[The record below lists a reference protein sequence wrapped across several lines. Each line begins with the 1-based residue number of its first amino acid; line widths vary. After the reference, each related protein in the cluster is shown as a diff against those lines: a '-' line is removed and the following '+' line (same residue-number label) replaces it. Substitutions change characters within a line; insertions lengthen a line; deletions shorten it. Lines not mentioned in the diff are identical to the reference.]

1 MRAAPIPVP
10 HLKVPQ
16 MILAELRRLVSTK
29 MSALAL
35 FALIIV
41 PILYGGLY
49 LWANQDPYARFPDVP
64 VALVVEDEGVA
75 AEGDTPARNIGDEVA
90 NELLKGRD
98 FDWSRVSAAEAREGL
113 ERDRF
118 DFAITLPTDFT
129 ASLESVSGDDPQR
142 AKILLET
149 YDANSYLA
157 SNIASQA
164 VDRIRAAVTQQVSRE
179 AAATLLDS
187 ISTIRGKIVEA
198 GQGADQLA
206 SGAAELADGT
216 VRIAEGA
223 VSAVDGTAQ
232 LQAGAAQL
240 ADGAAQVAGG
250 DEQIAA
256 AADRVGSVV
265 AQLTA
270 DLPQARAD
278 ITAEL
283 VALGLDPPTVDAIL
297 SRLDTVADGIRV
309 GDQRVQEVVGEIDE
323 LSRGSAEVANGAV
336 SLRDGLGTLASG
348 LQELSSGTATL
359 RDGAGTLSSGTVE
372 LRDALVSGAGEIPDS
387 SADVRAAQARI
398 IADPITIDT
407 TAAAEA
413 ANYGAGLA
421 PFFGALAGW
430 IGIYALFL
438 IVRPIS
444 RRAVT
449 ALHSP
454 IRITLAGWLTPGLF
468 GMLQMA
474 LLFLVLVYALGFP
487 MVYPLGTLGIML
499 LATLTYTAIIL
510 ALNVWWGEVG
520 QFLGLVLMV
529 LQLVSAGGTF
539 PWQTLPGP
547 LAALHQ
553 VLPMSFV
560 VDGMRQFMYGGDL
573 SRTILDAAVLL
584 AWLVAGFVIAAIGV
598 TRQTHFRALR
608 DLEPSILG

>member
-1 MRAAPIPVP
+1 MRAAPIRVP

-29 MSALAL
+29 LSALAL

-49 LWANQDPYARFPDVP
+49 LWANQDPYAKLPDIP
-64 VALVVEDEGVA
+64 VALVVADEGVPA
-75 AEGDTPARNIGDEVA
+75 DGDTPARNIGDEVA
-90 NELLKGRD
+90 DELIKGRD
-98 FDWSRVSAAEAREGL
+98 FDWHRVSAAQAKEGL
-113 ERDRF
+113 ERDEF
-118 DFAITLPTDFT
+118 DFAITLPADFT
-129 ASLESVSGDDPQR
+129 AAIESVSGDDPRQ
-142 AKILLET
+142 ADILLET

-157 SNIASQA
+157 SSIATQA
-164 VDRIRAAVTQQVSRE
+164 VDRVRTSVAEQVGRE
-179 AAATLLDS
+179 AATTLLNS

-198 GQGADQLA
+198 GQGADELVT
-206 SGAAELADGT
+206 GAAELADGT
-216 VRIAEGA
+216 VRLVEGA
-223 VSAVDGTAQ
+223 ASAVEGTVQ
-232 LQAGAAQL
+232 LQNGAAAL
-240 ADGAAQVAGG
+240 ADGAARVAAG
-250 DEQIAA
+250 DDELAA
-256 AADRVGSVV
+256 AANRVGAVV
-265 AQLTA
+265 NQLTA

-278 ITAEL
+278 IATDL
-283 VALGLDPPTVDAIL
+283 LALGLDQATVDAVL
-297 SRLDTVADGIRV
+297 TRLDVVGATIRA
-309 GDQRVQEVVGEIDE
+309 GDQRVQEVVGQIDQ
-323 LSRGSAEVANGAV
+323 LASGSTEVANGAV
-336 SLRDGLGTLASG
+336 TLRDGLGTLGSG
-348 LQELSSGTATL
+348 LQELSTGTGTL
-359 RDGAGTLSSGTVE
+359 RDGAATLSSGTVE
-372 LRDALVSGAGEIPDS
+372 LRDALVSGAQEIPDS
-387 SADVRAAQARI
+387 SEDVRSAQART
-398 IADPITIDT
+398 IADPIAIDT

-454 IRITLAGWLTPGLF
+454 VRITLAGWLTPGLL
-468 GMLQMA
+468 GVLQMC

-520 QFLGLVLMV
+520 QFIGLVLMV

-573 SRTILDAAVLL
+573 GRTVLDAAVLL
-584 AWLVAGFVIAAIGV
+584 TWLLAAFAIAAIGV

>member
-1 MRAAPIPVP
+1 MRAAPLPVP
-10 HLKVPQ
+10 RMKVPQ

-35 FALIIV
+35 FALVLV

-49 LWANQDPYARFPDVP
+49 LWANQDPYAKFPEVP
-64 VALVVEDEGVA
+64 VALVVADQGVA
-75 AEGDTPARNIGDEVA
+75 ADGDTPARNIGDEVA
-90 NELLKGRD
+90 DELVKRGD
-98 FDWSRVSAAEAREGL
+98 FDWHRVSADEATEGL
-113 ERDRF
+113 QRDEF
-118 DFAITLPTDFT
+118 DFAITLPADFT
-129 ASLESVSGDDPQR
+129 AALESVSGDDPR
-142 AKILLET
+142 KADILLET

-157 SNIASQA
+157 SNIATQA
-164 VDRIRAAVTQQVSRE
+164 VDRIRTAVVEQVGREAAVT
-179 AAATLLDS
+179 LLNS
-187 ISTIRGKIVEA
+187 ISTIRSSIVEA
-198 GQGADQLA
+198 GQGADELA
-206 SGAAELADGT
+206 TGAAELADGT
-216 VRIAEGA
+216 VRVAEGA
-223 VSAVDGTAQ
+223 VSAVDGTAR
-232 LQAGAAQL
+232 LQAGAAEL
-240 ADGAAQVAGG
+240 ADGAARVAGG
-250 DEQIAA
+250 DDELAA
-256 AADRVGSVV
+256 AAGRVGAVV

-278 ITAEL
+278 IATDLA
-283 VALGLDPPTVDAIL
+283 ALGLEQATIDVLLA
-297 SRLDTVADGIRV
+297 RLDDVAATIRT
-309 GDQRVQEVVGEIDE
+309 GDQRVQEVVGQIDQ
-323 LSRGSAEVANGAV
+323 LASGSAEVADGAV
-336 SLRDGLGTLASG
+336 TLRDGLGTLGSG
-348 LQELSSGTATL
+348 LQELSSGTGTL
-359 RDGAGTLSSGTVE
+359 RDGAATLSSGTVQ

-387 SADVRAAQARI
+387 SEDVRDAQART
-398 IADPITIDT
+398 IADPVVIDT
-407 TAAAEA
+407 TAAAA
-413 ANYGAGLA
+413 AQNYGAGLA

-454 IRITLAGWLTPGLF
+454 VRITVAGWLTPGLL
-468 GMLQMA
+468 GMLQMG
-474 LLFLVLVYALGFP
+474 LLFLVLVFALGFP

-547 LAALHQ
+547 LAVLHQ

-573 SRTILDAAVLL
+573 SRTVTDAAVLL
-584 AWLVAGFVIAAIGV
+584 TWLVAGFVVAAIGV
-598 TRQTHFRALR
+598 TRQTRFRALR